1 MNGAAEPFEN
11 LDREGAKSAKGGS
24 MLNREQIDNNFRY
37 HPPKDDQ
44 QKRYTQ
50 IREQAKIV
58 AEVIN
63 NNCPESREKSLAMTN
78 LEQAVMWA
86 NAAIARNE

>member
-1 MNGAAEPFEN
+1 MRYVPTEEQKAELKRRFT
-11 LDREGAKSAKGGS
+11 
-24 MLNREQIDNNFRY
+24 Y

-44 QKRYTQ
+44 PERYTLLRDLAETLAEQ
-50 IREQAKIV
+50 VVYCTPVSREQ
-58 AEVIN
+58 
-63 NNCPESREKSLAMTN
+63 SLAFTH